1 MRYDATVGGRKEA
14 TSIEIEP
21 SGPGYKVTVNGES
34 HQVDAVILNRGGMSL
49 LVDGKSYA
57 ATIQEKKDRLSVLVG
72 NRIFDVAMIDE
83 RQAKLSRIASR
94 FSSHGKQI
102 IASPMPGKV
111 VRVLVNLGDSVLE
124 GQGLVVVEAMKMENE
139 LKSPKAG
146 KVIELNA
153 REGSAVDNNATL
165 VVVE

>member
-1 MRYDATVGGRKEA
+1 MRYDATVGGQKEA

-34 HQVDAVILNRGGMSL
+34 YQVNAVMLEPGGMSL

-57 ATIQEKKDRLSVLVG
+57 ATIQEKKDRLSVLVR
-72 NRIFDVAMIDE
+72 NRIFDVSIIDE
-83 RQAKLSRIASR
+83 RRGKLNKIATR
-94 FSSHGKQI
+94 FSSQGKQI

-111 VRVLVNLGDSVLE
+111 VRVLVSLGDSVLE

-153 REGSAVDNNATL
+153 REGSAVDNNAIL

>member
-1 MRYDATVGGRKEA
+1 MRYHATVGRRNEA

-21 SGPGYKVTVNGES
+21 SGPGFKVTVNGES

-83 RQAKLSRIASR
+83 RRGKLNRIATR
-94 FSSHGKQI
+94 LSSHGKQT

>member
-1 MRYDATVGGRKEA
+1 
-14 TSIEIEP
+14 
-21 SGPGYKVTVNGES
+21 VTVNGES
-34 HQVDAVILNRGGMSL
+34 YQVNAVMLEPGGMSL

-57 ATIQEKKDRLSVLVG
+57 ATIQEKKDRLSVLVR
-72 NRIFDVAMIDE
+72 NRIFDVSIIDE
-83 RQAKLSRIASR
+83 RRGKLNKIATR
-94 FSSHGKQI
+94 FSSQGKQI

-111 VRVLVNLGDSVLE
+111 VRVLVSLGDSVLE

-153 REGSAVDNNATL
+153 REGSAVDNNAIL

>member
-1 MRYDATVGGRKEA
+1 MRYDATVGGRDEA

-21 SGPGYKVTVNGES
+21 SGPGYKVTVKGES
-34 HQVDAVILNRGGMSL
+34 HQVDATTFDPDGISL
-49 LVDGKSYA
+49 LVDGRSYA
-57 ATIQEKKDRLSVLVG
+57 ATIQRKKDHLSVLVH
-72 NRIFDVAMIDE
+72 NRVFEVSIIDE
-83 RQAKLSRIASR
+83 RRGKLSRVATR
-94 FSSHGKQI
+94 FSSHGKQV

-111 VRVLVNLGDSVLE
+111 VRVLVSLGDSVLE

-153 REGSAVDNNATL
+153 REGSAVDQNATL

>member
-1 MRYDATVGGRKEA
+1 
-14 TSIEIEP
+14 
-21 SGPGYKVTVNGES
+21 
-34 HQVDAVILNRGGMSL
+34 
-49 LVDGKSYA
+49 
-57 ATIQEKKDRLSVLVG
+57 
-72 NRIFDVAMIDE
+72 
-83 RQAKLSRIASR
+83 
-94 FSSHGKQI
+94 
-102 IASPMPGKV
+102 
-111 VRVLVNLGDSVLE
+111 VLVNLGDSVLE

>member
-1 MRYDATVGGRKEA
+1 MRYDATVGGQKEA

-34 HQVDAVILNRGGMSL
+34 YQVNAVMLDPGGISL

-57 ATIQEKKDRLSVLVG
+57 ATIQEKKDRLSVLVR
-72 NRIFDVAMIDE
+72 NRIFDVSIIDE
-83 RQAKLSRIASR
+83 RRGKLNRIATR
-94 FSSHGKQI
+94 FSSQGKQI

-153 REGSAVDNNATL
+153 REGSAVDNNAIL